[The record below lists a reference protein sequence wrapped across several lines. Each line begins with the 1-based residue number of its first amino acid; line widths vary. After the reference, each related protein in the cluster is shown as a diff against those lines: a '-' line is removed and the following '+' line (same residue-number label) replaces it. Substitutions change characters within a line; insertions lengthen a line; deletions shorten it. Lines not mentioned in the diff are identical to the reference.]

1 MATIRLDVNLFNA
14 KDDSVKRTNCVP
26 LKEFDISS
34 KKLSDVRSVL
44 IENGGLDASKVGCS
58 FCSPTG
64 ALVNDASSFS
74 DYVDI
79 LSEGG
84 KEKES
89 DDKKTKIFN
98 VYVYLKSK
106 KTTTGLSDEVKE
118 TIKKELNL
126 KLSDKPEL
134 LKASLDQLTSSFNK
148 ADWVAEASEDATNP
162 ADMSEKEWN
171 IVIRNNSLTSAS
183 RLVFSNLGRA
193 LDGTKK
199 LKFRRI
205 ERAPYSAFVLKPRKF
220 EPHEISH
227 SEVKVEQQF
236 HIPRFVVAD
245 DSYVDTFETKSSVA
259 TAMARSSFSS
269 IEAEASIEGGAFG
282 FSAAVSAGFSSSE
295 TSALSK
301 QSTAESS
308 VMNITYNFPRVVLHL
323 DEYSLALSDECSED
337 LMRVKDV
344 NSLIAFH
351 HKYGHFFATRVEL
364 GGRLFSSEKF
374 STLGT
379 SSESEATKQMKISAS
394 ASFSS
399 KFVSGSV
406 GYSQENG
413 QSAQNS
419 DSRRSMQ
426 SSISWQAQ
434 GGDTLLCNK
443 QVTLF
448 PPAWC
453 PTVAPFQNWRV
464 IKQEDVIPLGDFI
477 GRIPGYE
484 DIPNKFNKLA
494 EITRR
499 NETVSFRL
507 GLDTWQR
514 ADEKKPEY
522 LSLHHAWRIRQEVAL
537 WYAKVF
543 AKDPVATVKAL
554 QGNFWAMSQ
563 IPSSIQALY
572 DAGLPGLAFE
582 DNNSEDVFDVEVETL
597 LNQAPALQYGKRYH
611 IFNRKRGLWLRAI
624 ILNESGKE
632 VTVLAAGPKHEA
644 TLFEFRDKDREGPMR
659 NGDKCTLL
667 AYGPD
672 GKQKGI
678 IAWSLRGEKTGEGV
692 DDATSVGALP
702 YSVPNEGRIRF
713 TVLEMLKSSELYK
726 LKTSRH
732 PKQYNI
738 PIHSLTMKFTAIS
751 LLLAASTALASPA
764 NIRSESLKISGLT
777 ANASKLGDSNIRFTL
792 TDPNYPDDTPT
803 NCTVM
808 WSTNSIPPSNARCNG
823 NNYYIRL
830 SGGVKEFDKFT
841 IELER
846 VSGPIKEIGQ
856 ASFSETA
863 PGSKWEC
870 KENPQEGVLK
880 RCYYNGVMEVKV

>member
-1 MATIRLDVNLFNA
+1 MAAIRLDVNLFNA
-14 KDDSVKRTNCVP
+14 KDDTVKRTNCVP

-34 KKLSDVRSVL
+34 KKLSDVRSAL

-58 FCSPTG
+58 FCSPSG

-84 KEKES
+84 EDKEEG
-89 DDKKTKIFN
+89 DGKKKKNIYN

-118 TIKKELNL
+118 TLKKELNL

-134 LKASLDQLTSSFNK
+134 LKTSLDQLTSSFNK

-193 LDGTKK
+193 SDGSKK

-220 EPHEISH
+220 QPHEISD
-227 SEVKVEQQF
+227 SEVKIEQQF

-295 TSALSK
+295 SNALSK

-323 DEYSLALSDECSED
+323 DEYSLALSDECSQD
-337 LMRVKDV
+337 LVRVNDV
-344 NSLIAFH
+344 NSLLAFH

-399 KFVSGSV
+399 KFVSGSAS
-406 GYSQENG
+406 YSQENG
-413 QSAQNS
+413 QSAQDS
-419 DSRRSMQ
+419 DARRSMQ
-426 SSISWQAQ
+426 GSMSWQAQ
-434 GGDTLLCNK
+434 GGDTLLCNN
-443 QVTLF
+443 

-484 DIPNKFNKLA
+484 DIPDKFNQLA

-499 NETVSFRL
+499 KETVSFRL
-507 GLDTWQR
+507 GLDAWQR
-514 ADEKKPEY
+514 ADQKKPEY
-522 LSLHHAWRIRQEVAL
+522 LSLHHAWRLRQEVTQL
-537 WYAKVF
+537 YTKEL
-543 AKDPVATVKAL
+543 AKDPFATYKAL
-554 QGNFWAMSQ
+554 QSGHWANYQ
-563 IPSSIQALY
+563 IPSLIQELY
-572 DAGLPGLAFE
+572 DNGHPGLAFE
-582 DNNSEDVFDVEVETL
+582 DNSNDTVYDIEVETL
-597 LNQAPALQYGKRYH
+597 MNQAPALQFGVRYH
-611 IFNRKRGLWLRAI
+611 IFNRKSGLWLRAI
-624 ILNESGKE
+624 PIYHNGKE
-632 VTVLAAGPKHEA
+632 ITVLAAGPKHEA
-644 TLFEFRDKDREGPMR
+644 TLFEFRDQEREGPLR
-659 NGDKCTLL
+659 NGDKCCLL
-667 AYGPD
+667 VYGPD

-678 IAWSLRGEKTGEGV
+678 IALSLRGQNPGEGV
-692 DDATSVGALP
+692 DDAKSIGALP

-713 TVLEMLKSSELYK
+713 TVLEMVD
-726 LKTSRH
+726 
-732 PKQYNI
+732 Q
-738 PIHSLTMKFTAIS
+738 A
-751 LLLAASTALASPA
+751 
-764 NIRSESLKISGLT
+764 
-777 ANASKLGDSNIRFTL
+777 DV
-792 TDPNYPDDTPT
+792 PT
-803 NCTVM
+803 
-808 WSTNSIPPSNARCNG
+808 
-823 NNYYIRL
+823 
-830 SGGVKEFDKFT
+830 
-841 IELER
+841 
-846 VSGPIKEIGQ
+846 
-856 ASFSETA
+856 
-863 PGSKWEC
+863 
-870 KENPQEGVLK
+870 
-880 RCYYNGVMEVKV
+880 